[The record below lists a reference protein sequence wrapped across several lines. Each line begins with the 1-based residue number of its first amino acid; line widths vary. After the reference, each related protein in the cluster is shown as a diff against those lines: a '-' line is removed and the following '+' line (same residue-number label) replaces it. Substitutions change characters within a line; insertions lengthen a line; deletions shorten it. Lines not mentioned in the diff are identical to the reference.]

1 MRLDSSTIFSLS
13 AQRKNVHNHSYAQH
27 EISGIRKQVCNQS
40 LPSNLLFLRFTQQ
53 NLKMSKFE
61 KQNISSVH
69 PSELNE
75 SDFSLRVRICSD
87 VAAVSAA

>member
-1 MRLDSSTIFSLS
+1 
-13 AQRKNVHNHSYAQH
+13 
-27 EISGIRKQVCNQS
+27 
-40 LPSNLLFLRFTQQ
+40 
-53 NLKMSKFE
+53 MSKFE
-61 KQNISSVH
+61 KQNISSVY

>member
-1 MRLDSSTIFSLS
+1 
-13 AQRKNVHNHSYAQH
+13 
-27 EISGIRKQVCNQS
+27 
-40 LPSNLLFLRFTQQ
+40 
-53 NLKMSKFE
+53 MSKFE